1 VEILQRII
9 QYNLQ
14 MVDMVEV
21 IDKDHGRGDMGEVT
35 DRVINDIV
43 DVFYLKKWF
52 ILDEGLLMNKR

>member
-1 VEILQRII
+1 MEILQRII